1 MSIPNGW
8 AEFNDANAVIRG
20 QMVAATGTFSGE
32 FTADNVDA
40 VQALNVR
47 NGAVSAY
54 YGFGGF
60 GGAKDFSF
68 SIPGQPFA
76 QVADVIIPLSVLSSG
91 AGSYA
96 MVTLYR
102 NGGPVASGQIFLDT
116 VYDRQS
122 YGEGVEEVFI
132 GYLHMLTACRFIDFD
147 VPPSGTITYRI
158 VIQDSDPN
166 DNPDCVVSAT
176 CVGTATVGIRKR

>member
-68 SIPGQPFA
+68 SVPGQPFA
-76 QVADVIIPLSVLSSG
+76 QVADVIIPLSVLASG
-91 AGSYA
+91 VGSYA
-96 MVTLYR
+96 TVTLYR
-102 NGGPVASGQIFLDT
+102 NGGPVASGLIFLDT
-116 VYDRQS
+116 QYQVVQ
-122 YGEGVEEVFI
+122 YGEGAEETFM
-132 GYLHMLTACRFIDFD
+132 GSLHMLTACRFIDFD

-158 VIQDSDPN
+158 VIQDSDDGNWP
-166 DNPDCVVSAT
+166 CEVTAT